1 MSGPGDGAPFAFPV
15 VPRYA
20 EVDQQGVVFYG
31 HYLTWFDEAFTGF
44 LAHVGVPYPD
54 LIASGVDVQ
63 VVHAELDYAESVR
76 WGDDVRVRVV
86 SERVGSTSTTTSFA
100 VHRTPDAPEP
110 AVSGRLVHV
119 CVAPAD
125 DWRKCPVPDALRA
138 ALGYAS

>member
-1 MSGPGDGAPFAFPV
+1 VTFNFPV
-15 VPRYA
+15 GPRYV

-76 WGDDVRVRVV
+76 WGDEVRVRVT
-86 SERVGSTSTTTSFA
+86 SERVGATSMTTAFA
-100 VHRTPDAPEP
+100 VHRARDAPEP

-138 ALGYAS
+138 ALGA

>member
-1 MSGPGDGAPFAFPV
+1 VTFSFPV
-15 VPRYA
+15 VPRYL
-20 EVDQQGVVFYG
+20 EIDQQGVVFYG

-76 WGDDVRVRVV
+76 WGDEVHVRVT
-86 SERVGSTSTTTSFA
+86 SERVGSTSLTTAFA
-100 VHRTPDAPEP
+100 VHRTPHAPEP
-110 AVSGRLVHV
+110 AVAGRLVHV

-138 ALGYAS
+138 ALGA